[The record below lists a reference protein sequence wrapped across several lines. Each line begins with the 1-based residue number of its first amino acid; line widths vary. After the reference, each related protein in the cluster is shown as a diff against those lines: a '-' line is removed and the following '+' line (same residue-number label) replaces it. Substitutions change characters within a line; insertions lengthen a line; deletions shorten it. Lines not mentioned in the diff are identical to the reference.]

1 MNAAISWLGRAWLGG
16 ARLGGERLELSTL
29 WPGLLAGLVIAAL
42 AKPLAHLLHVPAP
55 LLAVALGMAVG
66 ALGLGA
72 RLAAGLDIWAK
83 PGLRLGV
90 AFMGAQI
97 TWSEFALLGGPA
109 ILASGAVVLGGLGV
123 GAVVGM
129 AVGLPLAEAL
139 IAAAACSICGAS
151 AALAASQAAPASP
164 ANQRTTA
171 LVIIGVN
178 LLSTLAMLAYPPL
191 AQALGL
197 TAHQAGVFFG
207 LSIHDVAQVA
217 GAGASVSP
225 EAAGAAA
232 LAKLARIVWLGP
244 AVLLIGVLLMR
255 AQPQVTP
262 PGAARTGLKAPP
274 AFVLGFAALAALRG
288 LGLLPPALVTALA
301 ATSSFLLLA
310 GVGAISARLGPA
322 ALLQV
327 KPRLAAALVL
337 STLAVAGL
345 AYGLTR
351 LFF

>member
-1 MNAAISWLGRAWLGG
+1 MNTLV
-16 ARLGGERLELSTL
+16 ARLSPARLDVGKL
-29 WPGLLAGLVIAAL
+29 WPGLLAGLVIALL
-42 AKPLAHLLHVPAP
+42 AKPLAHLLHAPAP
-55 LLAVALGMAVG
+55 LLAVVLGMGLATGLG

-72 RLAAGLDIWAK
+72 KLATGLDVWAK

-90 AFMGAQI
+90 ALMGAQI

-109 ILASGAVVLGGLGV
+109 ILASGAVVLGGLTV
-123 GAVVGM
+123 GAAVGM
-129 AVGLPLAEAL
+129 ALGLPLAEAL

-151 AALAASQAAPASP
+151 AALAASQAAPASA

-178 LLSTLAMLAYPPL
+178 LLSTVAMLAYPPI
-191 AQALGL
+191 AHALGL

-217 GAGASVSP
+217 GAGSSVSP

-244 AVLLIGVLLMR
+244 AVVLIGVLL
-255 AQPQVTP
+255 T
-262 PGAARTGLKAPP
+262 RTGDGSAQDGGGKASLKGPP

-288 LGLLPPALVTALA
+288 FGLLPPAVVTTLA

-310 GVGAISARLGPA
+310 GVGAISAKLGPA

-327 KPRLAAALVL
+327 KPKLAIALGL
-337 STLAVAGL
+337 STLAVAGF

>member
-1 MNAAISWLGRAWLGG
+1 MNAAISWLGRA
-16 ARLGGERLELSTL
+16 RLGGGRFELGTL
-29 WPGLLAGLVIAAL
+29 WPGLLAGLAIAAL
-42 AKPLAHLLHVPAP
+42 AKPLAQLLHAPAP

-72 RLAAGLDIWAK
+72 RLSAGLDVWAK

-123 GAVVGM
+123 GALVGM

-191 AQALGL
+191 AHALGL
-197 TAHQAGVFFG
+197 SAHQAGVFFG

-255 AQPQVTP
+255 AQPGVAQP
-262 PGAARTGLKAPP
+262 GLKAPP

-288 LGLLPPALVTALA
+288 LGLLPPTLVTALA

-322 ALLQV
+322 ALLEV
-327 KPRLAAALVL
+327 KPRLAAALGL

>member
-1 MNAAISWLGRAWLGG
+1 MNTLV
-16 ARLGGERLELSTL
+16 ARLSPARLDVGKL
-29 WPGLLAGLVIAAL
+29 WPGLLAGLVIALL
-42 AKPLAHLLHVPAP
+42 AKPLAHLLHAPAP
-55 LLAVALGMAVG
+55 LLAVVLGMGLG

-72 RLAAGLDIWAK
+72 KLAAGLDVWAK

-90 AFMGAQI
+90 ALMGAQI

-109 ILASGAVVLGGLGV
+109 ILASGAVVLGGLTV
-123 GAVVGM
+123 GAAVGM
-129 AVGLPLAEAL
+129 ALGLPLAEAL

-151 AALAASQAAPASP
+151 AALAAAQAAPASP

-178 LLSTLAMLAYPPL
+178 LLSTVAMLAYPPI
-191 AQALGL
+191 AHALGL

-217 GAGASVSP
+217 GAGSSVSP

-244 AVLLIGVLLMR
+244 AVVLIGVLL
-255 AQPQVTP
+255 T
-262 PGAARTGLKAPP
+262 RTGDGSAQDGGAKASLKGPP

-288 LGLLPPALVTALA
+288 FGLLPPVVITTLA

-310 GVGAISARLGPA
+310 GVGAISAKLGPA

-327 KPRLAAALVL
+327 KPKLAIALGL
-337 STLAVAGL
+337 STLAVAGF

>member
-1 MNAAISWLGRAWLGG
+1 MNAAV
-16 ARLGGERLELSTL
+16 ARLSARLDVGRLWAGKL
-29 WPGLLAGLVIAAL
+29 WPGLIAGLAIALL
-42 AKPLAHLLHVPAP
+42 AKPLAHLLHAPAP
-55 LLAVALGMAVG
+55 LLAVVLGMSLG
-66 ALGLGA
+66 ALGQGA
-72 RLAAGLDIWAK
+72 RLAAGLDVWAK

-90 AFMGAQI
+90 GLMGAQI

-109 ILASGAVVLGGLGV
+109 ILASGAVVLGGLTVGAGV
-123 GAVVGM
+123 GLAL
-129 AVGLPLAEAL
+129 GLPLAEAL

-151 AALAASQAAPASP
+151 AALAASQAAPSSP

-178 LLSTLAMLAYPPL
+178 LLSTVAMLAYPPL
-191 AQALGL
+191 AHALGL

-225 EAAGAAA
+225 EAANAAA

-244 AVLLIGVLLMR
+244 AVVLIGVLLAR
-255 AQPQVTP
+255 QGIK
-262 PGAARTGLKAPP
+262 GAGTGFKAPP

-288 LGLLPPALVTALA
+288 FGLLSPALVTGLA
-301 ATSSFLLLA
+301 TVSGFLLLA
-310 GVGAISARLGPA
+310 GVGAISAKLGPA
-322 ALLQV
+322 ALLQL
-327 KPRLAAALVL
+327 KPRLVLALGA
-337 STLAVAGL
+337 STLVVAGL
-345 AYGLTR
+345 AYGLAR